1 MKNEFSTKS
10 HGTIF
15 RVDPWPTMGAVIQGK
30 RKNTPLPR
38 TPVPVRRAGVI
49 VRELVPPAR
58 CFSIDLA

>member
-10 HGTIF
+10 HGTIL

-30 RKNTPLPR
+30 CKNAPLPR

-58 CFSIDLA
+58 NLPFDIA